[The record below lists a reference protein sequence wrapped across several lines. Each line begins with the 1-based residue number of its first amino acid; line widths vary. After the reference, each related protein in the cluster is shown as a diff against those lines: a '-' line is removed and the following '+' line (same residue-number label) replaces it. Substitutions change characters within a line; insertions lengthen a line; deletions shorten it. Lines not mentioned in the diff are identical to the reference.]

1 MHLLYVG
8 RYIRMWRSMRYAYST
23 SLSSTRKIDRVL
35 VANRGEIAVR
45 IMRSAQRL
53 GIETVAIFSDA
64 DRHSMHTKRADVA
77 YHIGPSP
84 SLQSYL
90 NMEKIIETALR
101 SGAQAIHPGYGFLSE
116 NATFAEKCASAGII
130 FIGPPPKAI
139 RDMGAKSV
147 SKQLM
152 ADAGVPVVMGYHGR
166 EQTDDRLRHEA
177 ANIGYPVML
186 KAVYGGGGKG
196 MRIAWNANEF
206 NEKLASARSEALKA
220 FGNDEMIVEKFVERP
235 RHVEVQVFGDHHG
248 SYVYLWERDCSVQRR
263 HQKIIEEAPAP
274 GLDTKARLRLGE
286 SAVRAARAVGYVGAG
301 TVEFIMDP
309 RGEFFF
315 MEMNTRLQVEH
326 PVSEAITG
334 TDLVEWQF
342 KVAEGERLPLKQDEI
357 KLNGH
362 ALEARVYAE
371 DTKAGFI
378 PIAGHLKHVS
388 FPNFARVDTGV
399 EEGDEVSVH
408 YDPMI
413 AKVIVWGEDREKA
426 IAKMSRALQQT
437 HIAGLSTNVPFVRT
451 ILAHPE
457 FVKGNVYTEFIADH
471 ESDLFGGEKS
481 SIPDICESVVARML
495 LQQNP
500 PSPSNPFLFND
511 YFRLNHAAK
520 ENVEVGGKTY
530 FVEIEGNDI
539 CVDVNGKRVKVF
551 VDEVERKQTCIWFTM
566 TIDGQRWRR
575 KAITVGDKIVVFGEE
590 HREYALPTASWVEEL
605 AEVGAVTDACAPMP
619 GVVEKVLVK
628 AGDQVKHGQALV
640 VIVAMKMEYIVRAP
654 CDGIIHSVQCAVGT
668 NVPKNAHLVKFDRS

>member
-1 MHLLYVG
+1 MRLLYA
-8 RYIRMWRSMRYAYST
+8 RRSIRIWRNIQHSYST
-23 SLSSTRKIDRVL
+23 SISSIRRIDRVL
-35 VANRGEIAVR
+35 IANRGEIALR
-45 IMRSAQRL
+45 IMRTARRL
-53 GIETVAIFSDA
+53 GVETVAIFSDA
-64 DRHSMHTKRADVA
+64 DRYSMHTKRADRA

-90 NMEKIIETALR
+90 SMEKIIETALR
-101 SGAQAIHPGYGFLSE
+101 SGSQAIHPGYGFLSE
-116 NATFAEKCASAGII
+116 NAEFAEKCASAGII

-139 RDMGAKSV
+139 RDMGAKNI

-206 NEKLASARSEALKA
+206 NEKLTSARSEAIKA

-235 RHVEVQVFGDHHG
+235 RHVEVQIFGDHYG
-248 SYVYLWERDCSVQRR
+248 NYVYLWERDCSVQRR

-274 GLDTKARLRLGE
+274 GLNRNARLRLGE

-301 TVEFIMDP
+301 TVEFIMDR

-357 KLNGH
+357 KLSGH
-362 ALEARVYAE
+362 ALEARIYAE

-399 EEGDEVSVH
+399 EEGDEVSIH

-437 HIAGLSTNVPFVRT
+437 HIGGLSTNVSFVRNV
-451 ILAHPE
+451 LAHEE
-457 FVKGNVYTEFIADH
+457 FIKGNVYTEFIADH
-471 ESDLFGGEKS
+471 ESDLFDNKES
-481 SIPDICESVVARML
+481 SILDICESVVARML

-500 PSPSNPFLFND
+500 PSPCNPFLLND
-511 YFRLNHAAK
+511 YFRLNHTAK

-539 CVDVNGKRVKVF
+539 RVDVNGKRMTVL

-575 KAITVGDKIVVFGEE
+575 KAITVGDKIMVFGEE
-590 HREYALPTASWVEEL
+590 HREYALPRASWVEEF
-605 AEVGAVTDACAPMP
+605 AEVDVMTDACAPMP
-619 GVVEKVLVK
+619 GVVEKILVK

-654 CDGIIHSVQCAVGT
+654 YDGIVHSVQCAVGM
-668 NVPKNAHLVKFDRS
+668 NVPKNAHLVKFDRF